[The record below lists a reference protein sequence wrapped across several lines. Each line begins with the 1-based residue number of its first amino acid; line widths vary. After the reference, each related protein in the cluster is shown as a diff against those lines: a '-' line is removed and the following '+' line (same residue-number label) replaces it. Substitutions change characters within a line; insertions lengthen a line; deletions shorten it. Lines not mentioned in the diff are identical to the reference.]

1 MGDYTTT
8 DFGDTVLR
16 DYRARRGDYVVKEAL
31 RASAALESKALG
43 HPAFENLAVG
53 ERRAASIVAVFIDLT
68 DFTGRSFW
76 DEETE
81 VVDLAHAVLSGF
93 VETVVNFG
101 GFPLGLRGDG
111 LFAGFGPGDPQVAG
125 VMALSACSF
134 ALDAVENVVNPRL
147 ERLGVARV
155 QARAGLDYGRIT
167 FVRSGSSQQSEINPL
182 GFAAN
187 FAAKCEKK
195 ADSWEIIAGEGLA
208 GLLPGT
214 DTFVEHKDSPKVYQ
228 RDYRRKNYKYYD
240 YRWRRTLRHIPGT
253 VQQLNGN
260 STESIVIS

>member
-1 MGDYTTT
+1 MSV
-8 DFGDTVLR
+8 F
-16 DYRARRGDYVVKEAL
+16 KEAL
-31 RASAALESKALG
+31 QASAAREPKVLG
-43 HPAFENLAVG
+43 HPDFEGLAVG
-53 ERRAASIVAVFIDLT
+53 ERRTASIVAAFIDLT

-76 DEETE
+76 DDETE

-111 LFAGFGPGDPQVAG
+111 LFAGFGPGNPQVDG

-134 ALDAVENVVNPRL
+134 ALDAVETVVNPRL
-147 ERLGVARV
+147 ERLGIARV

-167 FVRSGSSQQSEINPL
+167 FVRSGSGQHSEINPL

-195 ADSWEIIAGEGLA
+195 ANSWEVVAGEGLA
-208 GLLPGT
+208 ELLPHA
-214 DTFVEHKDSPKVYQ
+214 DAFVEHEDSPKTYQ
-228 RDYRRKNYKYYD
+228 RDYQRRTYRFYD
-240 YRWRRTLRHIPGT
+240 YRWRSTLRHIPGT
-253 VQQLNGN
+253 VQQLDGN
-260 STESIVIS
+260 PTESIALF